1 MIRRSTLV
9 VLGVFILM
17 LVLAWALQNRQAAA
31 PEATPTATEEAFI
44 PFAVSDL
51 ASLRIIGPDGSVL
64 YISRKAGGS
73 WTLIQPA
80 LEGVL
85 DSARVDANLSQLVSV
100 SPLTRLEA
108 AVGLE
113 SMGLVTPQYVIRL
126 QSQRG
131 EETLLEVGNET
142 PTQSGYYVQVDNAAV
157 LVAQKFAVQ
166 AVIDMLKQIPLQPTP
181 TPEASITP
189 EGTETPLAELTPTP

>member
-9 VLGVFILM
+9 VLGVFIL
-17 LVLAWALQNRQAAA
+17 LVVLAWALQNRQAAA
-31 PEATPTATEEAFI
+31 PDATPTATQEALI
-44 PFAVSDL
+44 RLAVADL
-51 ASLRIIGPDGSVL
+51 ASLRIVGPDGAAL
-64 YISRKAGGS
+64 YLSRDASGS

-80 LEGVL
+80 LEGVV
-85 DSARVDANLSQLVSV
+85 DSAQVDANLSQLVSA

-113 SMGLVTPQYVIRL
+113 TVGLVTPQYVIRL
-126 QSQRG
+126 QSRSG
-131 EETLLEVGNET
+131 DEILLEVGDET

-166 AVIDMLKQIPLQPTP
+166 AVINMLKQIPLQPTP
-181 TPEASITP
+181 TPEASPTP
-189 EGTETPLAELTPTP
+189 EGTGTPVVELTPTP